1 MDSINQNQPES
12 TRENLLSTAAIQKI
26 KELAD
31 DAKSCFFC
39 TKNGIGESM
48 GIRPMS
54 IQKVDDNGVMW
65 FFSAADSHKNVEIE
79 LDPKVSLF
87 FQGSA
92 HAGFLHLTGIASISK
107 DKSQIDELW
116 DPMVKVWFTE
126 GKDDPRITLIKVEPD
141 YGYYWDNK
149 HGSFVAGVKMMAG
162 VVMGK
167 TLDDSIEG
175 SLQV

>member
-1 MDSINQNQPES
+1 MRQQV
-12 TRENLLSTAAIQKI
+12 KV
-26 KELAD
+26 
-31 DAKSCFFC
+31 
-39 TKNGIGESM
+39 KNFLFHRVNP
-48 GIRPMS
+48 IR
-54 IQKVDDNGVMW
+54 
-65 FFSAADSHKNVEIE
+65 
-79 LDPKVSLF
+79 
-87 FQGSA
+87 
-92 HAGFLHLTGIASISK
+92 
-107 DKSQIDELW
+107 DELW